1 MTNIIGLKVNG
12 VINARNVEVEPHWV
26 DELSRKIQILLSQ
39 FGTRLCFY

>member
-26 DELSRKIQILLSQ
+26 D
-39 FGTRLCFY
+39 